1 MALSKGI
8 GYATQSLHRK
18 CPRGALQARP
28 GPVTDSLLLT
38 AACIGSIGGVA
49 TLRYAWA
56 LPRRSMAVNSAGW
69 LLLLTATGLA
79 WNAAGAWG
87 ASIASLAAMTAA
99 FVALTFA
106 AATSPPAK
114 QKASNR
120 RVRMLPEKGEPLRI
134 GGRIATF
141 LLVAVVAALLS
152 VALAI
157 AIGHA
162 ARLGGWS
169 EANSTVVALASMP
182 VIWAVI
188 AFFMTMQTR
197 RSAQIKVM
205 ALAGLP
211 LVPIL
216 ALGALS

>member
-1 MALSKGI
+1 M
-8 GYATQSLHRK
+8 
-18 CPRGALQARP
+18 
-28 GPVTDSLLLT
+28 TDTLLLT

-56 LPRRSMAVNSAGW
+56 QPRRSNVLNAAGW
-69 LLLLTATGLA
+69 LLLLTAPILA
-79 WNAAGAWG
+79 WDAAGAWG

-99 FVALTFA
+99 FVALGWA
-106 AATSPPAK
+106 AATSAPAK

-120 RVRMLPEKGEPLRI
+120 RVRMLPEQGEPLRI
-134 GGRIATF
+134 GARIITF
-141 LLVAVVAALLS
+141 LLVAIVAALLS

-182 VIWAVI
+182 LIWAVL

-197 RSAQIKVM
+197 RSAQIQVL
-205 ALAGLP
+205 ALVGLP
-211 LVPIL
+211 VVPIL
-216 ALGALS
+216 ALGVLS